1 MKKIICC
8 LILLALGLFA
18 INLGQKTPVVAAEE
32 VNYSADLSEGI
43 PSDWNL
49 YEKSDVNHTN
59 ITKSSNGFTVEHNNT
74 VDVPSLYYG
83 SLIELGEEV
92 SHLSDFTITVKLRF
106 TSYLDKHRWFGIMY
120 HTQYDDNNGLSG
132 YMMCYRVSGETH
144 QSTVSASP
152 SFANSLVV
160 KSTGVP
166 MSDDAFHTVKI
177 TCIGSS
183 VTHYID
189 DKEIVNYDYTDYSSS
204 LPSIQNEGG
213 FALMVNKSSV
223 EFQSIEITSTTDEST
238 PTLGSYLLSET
249 YTNEQG
255 PLWLYKY
262 YDKAAGE
269 YNDLSFVDNY
279 TNTVHWVGDQEVDAW
294 MIPAELGDAYIF
306 AGQTWLPALG
316 YNVVAQFV
324 VPYDGTINIDC
335 IVSRDYPND
344 WNPEKDIY
352 VRIFKND
359 GENLL
364 SENSWDTLGYE
375 EQITVD
381 INELSV
387 QEGDVISFELDYGDE
402 TNGWPRT
409 FFNPL
414 IDYGQ
419 QSEEE
424 SNEPILDSYLLS
436 KTYKDKQGPV
446 WYYKYFDKTTNEYGD
461 LTFTKPY
468 TNTIH
473 WVGDQSLDAW
483 KLPGSTG
490 KDGYIFAGQ
499 TWLPALNYNIAAQFK
514 VPKDGY
520 LRITFDISRDMP
532 NDWNPEKDIYYRIV
546 LNDGDNLITEKTWE
560 TLSCGDCVSI
570 DIDQLQVTTG
580 DIISIELDYGDETN
594 GWPRVYLDPLITY
607 VEKEE
612 EIAGTY
618 SLEKQFSNTQGPVW
632 YYKTYNES
640 SQSYEDLIYDGS
652 VSNTTQRGKNP
663 ISEQWSVE
671 DNSKDVLW
679 GGQLAQIN
687 DDKIISVIFKAPT
700 TGIVD
705 LSFEITNDVDFNSV
719 QKYETLKETAY
730 VRISKLVD
738 GRPSTNLLDNGK
750 EWSVIYDGYIKYID
764 LQQIFVTEGEE
775 IAIEF
780 KKNPNVS
787 ETSIYFKPVVK
798 YTEATETT
806 EYLSTYNYFNDF
818 ATNNSVWKN
827 FYYNKNND
835 QYNEFDYL
843 GLVLGITRDEY
854 LSYGYK
860 YGITTQDSNY
870 EENQHACTWA
880 GSYICPSVNYE
891 SVIAFVAPK
900 TGTVNLNMSSY
911 VYRDST
917 DGVTLKILKQSQ
929 TGITTLREL
938 ESLPAMYN
946 ETIIIND
953 IDVIKGDYIFIQVG
967 ANEEL
972 VWDFAY
978 LNPIFGYTFIDP
990 NQPDEEPQDA
1000 YTISK
1005 VRLSLVKGQQIAL
1018 ADFITPAKGYEIGV
1032 GNAFVS
1038 NSSVAKIENG
1048 NVVAHKEG
1056 GTTLTIIDP
1065 SSHHTTLIMVYV
1077 TAPESYE
1084 YVTSAQGEKGVGA
1097 EVSNWKAMYY
1107 TGDTF
1112 YALQKDVDGY
1122 GYDVD
1127 GNPYFGAVY
1136 KLNEGPGNINTTVF
1150 YQYYLTPG
1158 TINDAVLGYS
1168 VEFYG
1173 TINIQDFV
1181 KGLTTGAVKIEI
1193 RKNDTVLKTYNLG
1206 SENLYIDVEDIEVSK
1221 GDMIYFIVS
1230 SEEPSYD
1237 IRVYLMPTI
1246 NYVTRNVLITIDTV
1260 EQIELNVDEYDVV
1273 QYTITGDYDPSMKVK
1288 ITILDDSIATIDEN
1302 NIIHAIKAGETTI
1315 KIEVVG
1321 FGTKEIKL
1329 IVRSLDD
1336 TNQGDNSKGCG
1347 GSVLASLFGLL
1358 TLTGCVF
1365 VTKKRKK
1372 K

>member
-1 MKKIICC
+1 MKK
-8 LILLALGLFA
+8 
-18 INLGQKTPVVAAEE
+18 
-32 VNYSADLSEGI
+32 
-43 PSDWNL
+43 
-49 YEKSDVNHTN
+49 
-59 ITKSSNGFTVEHNNT
+59 
-74 VDVPSLYYG
+74 
-83 SLIELGEEV
+83 SLIALC
-92 SHLSDFTITVKLRF
+92 ITFVL
-106 TSYLDKHRWFGIMY
+106 
-120 HTQYDDNNGLSG
+120 
-132 YMMCYRVSGETH
+132 
-144 QSTVSASP
+144 
-152 SFANSLVV
+152 LVV
-160 KSTGVP
+160 FSLTSNNVMASTDV
-166 MSDDAFHTVKI
+166 DTIETVQ
-177 TCIGSS
+177 S
-183 VTHYID
+183 YRL
-189 DKEIVNYDYTDYSSS
+189 SSS
-204 LPSIQNEGG
+204 Y
-213 FALMVNKSSV
+213 
-223 EFQSIEITSTTDEST
+223 TS
-238 PTLGSYLLSET
+238 
-249 YTNEQG
+249 EQG
-255 PLWLYKY
+255 PVWFYKY
-262 YDKAAGE
+262 YDKTTEE
-269 YNDLSFVDNY
+269 YHDLEYVTPY
-279 TNTVHWVGDQEVDAW
+279 TNTIHWVGDQSLDAW
-294 MIPAELGDAYIF
+294 KLPSSTGKDGYIF
-306 AGQTWLPALG
+306 AGQTWLPGAG
-316 YNVVAQFV
+316 YNLSAQFV
-324 VPYDGTINIDC
+324 VPETGKLDIDF
-335 IVSRDYPND
+335 IASRDFPND
-344 WNPEKDIY
+344 WDAGKEIY
-352 VRIFKND
+352 LRVVKNNGD
-359 GENLL
+359 NLL
-364 SENSWDTLGYE
+364 SDDAWVTLMPGAYDDVKF
-375 EQITVD
+375 TCD
-381 INELSV
+381 LNEIEV
-387 QEGDVISFELDYGDE
+387 VKGDVIAVELDYGE
-402 TNGWPRT
+402 GQSGWPRT
-409 FFNPL
+409 YLDPL
-414 IDYGQ
+414 MTLTAVTEIPNRYKLSEDYT
-419 QSEEE
+419 SV
-424 SNEPILDSYLLS
+424 
-436 KTYKDKQGPV
+436 QGPV
-446 WYYKYFDKTTNEYGD
+446 FFYKYFDKSTEEYHDLEYVTPFTNTIHWVGDQSLDAWKLPSSTGKDGYIFAGQTWLPGAGYNLSLQFVAPKDGLINLDFIASRDFPNDWDAGKEIYLRVVKNNGDNLLSEDAWVTLKPGAYDDVKFTCDLNDIEVEQGDVIAVELDYGEGETGWPRTYLDPEFTYVEEEIPNRYKLSEDYTSVQGPVFFYKYFDKSTEEYHD
-461 LTFTKPY
+461 LEYVTPY

-532 NDWNPEKDIYYRIV
+532 NDWNPAKDIYYRIV
-546 LNDGDNLITEKTWE
+546 LNDGDNLVTEKTWE

-818 ATNNSVWKN
+818 AINNSVWKN

-938 ESLPAMYN
+938 EILPAMYN

-1048 NVVAHKEG
+1048 NVVALKEG

-1206 SENLYIDVEDIEVSK
+1206 SENLYIDVKDIEVSK